1 MSHKNQASTL
11 VKVVQPVDIE
21 IGDNYSLDA
30 FGRLRISE
38 PHTVFESKL
47 IFDNSPLFWDDQ
59 EVTGSGTTSIH
70 SVNTASIVLAV
81 GAVAGKRVRQTF
93 SRPNYQPGKSQLILM
108 SGNLRVSGGGSGI
121 TSACGIFDAGNGI
134 FFQSKDNDINV
145 VLRSKTTG
153 SAVDDTVSQNSWN
166 LDTLDGLGPS
176 GHKVDFTKSQI
187 FMIDYEWLGVGRVR
201 LGLVLNGIPIYC
213 HEFDNSNKLSGVYM
227 STPNLPLR
235 YQIENDGTG
244 AASSMRQI
252 CSTIVFEG
260 GRTEI
265 GEARWASTGGAAL
278 VTDTENVI
286 YALVGIRLKSSHIGH
301 TIEIQNIALQIQTAS
316 EFLEWLLLFNPTVAG
331 SFTYGDQTN
340 SGVQIALGAT
350 ANTVTGGIQVLGGY
364 DETGNNPSGG
374 GGSANEVNNALL
386 LGSAIDGT
394 LDTLVLCVR
403 PIGGAA
409 ALSVEGGISWRELT

>member
-1 MSHKNQASTL
+1 MTPPNPSTL

-59 EVTGSGTTSIH
+59 EVSGSGTTSTH
-70 SVNTASIVLAV
+70 SVNTASIVMAV
-81 GAVAGKRVRQTF
+81 GTAVGKRVRQTF
-93 SRPNYQPGKSQLILM
+93 IRPNYQPGKSQLILM
-108 SGNLRVSGGGSGI
+108 SGNLCVSGGGLGI
-121 TSACGIFDAGNGI
+121 TSACGLFDDNNGI
-134 FFQSKDNDINV
+134 FFQAKDNDINV
-145 VLRSKTTG
+145 VIRSKTTG
-153 SAVDDTVSQNSWN
+153 SPVDDSVSQVNWN

-176 GHKVDFTKSQI
+176 GHRVDFTKSQI
-187 FMIDYEWLGVGRVR
+187 FMLDYEWLGVGRVR
-201 LGLVLNGIPIYC
+201 LALVLNGIPVYC
-213 HEFDNSNKLSGVYM
+213 HEFDNSNKLTGVYM

-244 AASSMRQI
+244 IASSMRQI
-252 CSTIVFEG
+252 CSTIIFEG

-265 GEARWASTGGAAL
+265 GETRWASTAGAAL

-301 TIEIQNIALQIQTAS
+301 TIEIQNIATQIQTAS
-316 EFLEWLLLFNPTVAG
+316 EFIEWSLLFNPTVAG
-331 SFTYGDQTN
+331 SFIYGDQTN
-340 SGVQIALGAT
+340 SGVQISLGAT
-350 ANTVTGGIQVLGGY
+350 ANTVTNGIAILGGF
-364 DETGNNPSGG
+364 DQTGNQASGG
-374 GGSANEVNNALL
+374 GGSANEINNALL

-394 LDTLVLCVR
+394 LDTMVLCVR
-403 PIGGAA
+403 PTGGAA
-409 ALSVEGGISWRELT
+409 AMSVEGGIAWRELT